1 MTTLLIRLAGT
12 HQSWSSGPRLPIQ
25 PTERE
30 PTASGVVGLLAC
42 ALGRTRSEP
51 IDDLARLPMGVRVDR
66 EGRDTIDFQT
76 AFGGHDARPA
86 EPVLTEKHY
95 LADASFLVG
104 LEGPLRQLQE
114 IEGALRRPR
123 WPLYLG
129 RRACIP
135 SLPAWL
141 PGGGLRDVPLEVAL
155 RQAAAPAPAREGPV
169 QAAVWL
175 SRMVLNTRRWDV
187 PADLRNPDA
196 MHRRLCRLFPR
207 DPVDWFADAPGSLQ
221 PASEARVTKSRAEVS
236 LLWRLETPPHP
247 APPYVL
253 FQATEAPRWDALPA
267 GYARGTDSKPLAL
280 AAIEGA
286 LFRFRLRAT
295 PVYQPDDHSRGRRHV
310 AVKGP
315 GGRLEWL
322 DRRAASWGFAVV
334 GATEQRESMVKFRN
348 RADSDPS
355 DPLKIVA
362 SLFGGL
368 LRVTE
373 PDSFRRACVTGCG
386 RCRPYG
392 FGLLSLGRP

>member
-155 RQAAAPAPAREGPV
+155 RQEPWRPRGDEEPPTM
-169 QAAVWL
+169 L
-175 SRMVLNTRRWDV
+175 RLVL
-187 PADLRNPDA
+187 
-196 MHRRLCRLFPR
+196 
-207 DPVDWFADAPGSLQ
+207 PGM
-221 PASEARVTKSRAEVS
+221 
-236 LLWRLETPPHP
+236 
-247 APPYVL
+247 
-253 FQATEAPRWDALPA
+253 
-267 GYARGTDSKPLAL
+267 
-280 AAIEGA
+280 
-286 LFRFRLRAT
+286 
-295 PVYQPDDHSRGRRHV
+295 
-310 AVKGP
+310 P
-315 GGRLEWL
+315 GGE
-322 DRRAASWGFAVV
+322 RRMDV
-334 GATEQRESMVKFRN
+334 
-348 RADSDPS
+348 
-355 DPLKIVA
+355 
-362 SLFGGL
+362 
-368 LRVTE
+368 
-373 PDSFRRACVTGCG
+373 
-386 RCRPYG
+386 
-392 FGLLSLGRP
+392 LLSLSERTFGPRYVRHDRTPVVPA